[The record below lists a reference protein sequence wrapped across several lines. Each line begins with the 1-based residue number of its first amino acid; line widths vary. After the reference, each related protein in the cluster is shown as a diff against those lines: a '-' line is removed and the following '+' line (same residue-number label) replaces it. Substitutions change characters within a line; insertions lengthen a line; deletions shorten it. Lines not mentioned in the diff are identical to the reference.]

1 MPNSCITITKV
12 HNRKL
17 NYQHMTE
24 HTKSNFQHLHI
35 KDSTAAFWTCHGAG
49 FVVLFVQ
56 VHRVFMCI
64 AKKTKKIGPPF
75 HVWDMKTYMNGW
87 NLWQIHVEKIIP
99 VPFGASGYMGKWC
112 HFQLV
117 SSKVVT
123 PISRKPSPVTSLHS
137 CTDSPWVH
145 RGKVNQESL
154 RFPMSNESDVFS
166 KRF

>member
-12 HNRKL
+12 HNRTL

-24 HTKSNFQHLHI
+24 HTKSNFQHLHT
-35 KDSTAAFWTCHGAG
+35 KDSKLAFWTCHGAG

-75 HVWDMKTYMNGW
+75 HVWDMKTYLNGW
-87 NLWQIHVEKIIP
+87 NLWQIHVESHSAHLGI
-99 VPFGASGYMGKWC
+99 MMC

-117 SSKVVT
+117 SSKVEKQPT
-123 PISRKPSPVTSLHS
+123 APGS
-137 CTDSPWVH
+137 DSHLPKTTTCYLASFMQTRHGSTWQ
-145 RGKVNQESL
+145 GEPGL
-154 RFPMSNESDVFS
+154 RFPMSNESDIFS